1 MSYEKKIK
9 DLMARLAAMSPEP
22 PPYPEEMQVARRQE
36 PRKTRP
42 VLVFATAVALVAVL
56 AIPLLLFTGGEDP
69 ILVGSTT
76 TTTTTSSTTS
86 TTVPEEPSTTM
97 PGTTTTTDSPSTT
110 IGVETE
116 WSSVMY
122 LFQQPEGGFSG
133 NPALIPVPTR
143 VVDASGE
150 LEADDQFTE
159 VLARI
164 GSGLPPG
171 LNNSIPAEVRIL
183 EVTVENVGGEATW
196 VAEMNE
202 AFVSGAGGL
211 LADTT
216 MLNQLVYT
224 ITQGTPE
231 IEGVLFRVN
240 GEPVE
245 AFGSEGMVLTD
256 PITRET
262 FRDELSVIFLTE
274 PLVESAGAY
283 VVEGMSNTFEAG
295 LVVNVLD
302 GNGEVVHEE
311 FIQAT
316 SGSGTWG
323 TFSALIDAGLVEPG
337 ESSISVFQY
346 SAEDGSRVDVVTVPV
361 PAGGVWEF
369 SIGA

>member
-22 PPYPEEMQVARRQE
+22 PPYPEEMQVAPRQE

-42 VLVFATAVALVAVL
+42 VLVFATAAALVAVL

-76 TTTTTSSTTS
+76 TTTTS
-86 TTVPEEPSTTM
+86 P
-97 PGTTTTTDSPSTT
+97 TTTTTVPVETSTTAPGSTTTTESPSTT
-110 IGVETE
+110 IGVDTE

-122 LFQQPEGGFSG
+122 LSQQPENSFME

-143 VVDASGE
+143 VVDVSGE
-150 LEADDQFTE
+150 LEADDHFTE

-171 LNNSIPAEVRIL
+171 LSNSIPAEVRIVD
-183 EVTVENVGGEATW
+183 VTVEDVGGETTW

-202 AFVSGAGGL
+202 AFVAGAGGL

-240 GEPVE
+240 GAPVE
-245 AFGSEGMVLTD
+245 AFGSEGIVLTD

-262 FRDELSVIFLTE
+262 FRDELNVIFLTE
-274 PLVESAGAY
+274 PLGESDGVY
-283 VVEGMSNTFEAG
+283 VVQGMSNTFEAG

-302 GNGEVVHEE
+302 GNGEAVHEE
-311 FIQAT
+311 FVQAT

-323 TFSALIDAGLVEPG
+323 TFSASIDAGLVVPG
-337 ESSISVFQY
+337 ESSISVFQS
-346 SAEDGSRVDVVTVPV
+346 SAQDGSAVDVVTVPV
-361 PAGGVWEF
+361 PIGDVWEF
-369 SIGA
+369 TIGG